1 MPAGG
6 AQPGDPV
13 SSVTAIATAALGYLA
28 RGWSVV
34 PVEPLGKRPLVR
46 WTAFQRQ
53 AADLVQA
60 ARWFARWPL
69 ANVGIVTGS
78 VSGLIV
84 LDVDPAHG
92 GSISLHALEV
102 AHGALD
108 PTLEALTGGGGRHL
122 YFRHPGGDWPNR
134 AGFRPGLD
142 LRGDG
147 GVVVAPPSIHP
158 SGLAYRW
165 RDQRGPDQCP
175 AQPMPA
181 WLRAVAAGDPEHPGH
196 PTEYWRVLV
205 AQGVDEGRRNA
216 SLASLTGHLLWRGV
230 DPDVVLELLLSWNR
244 VRCRPALPDEEVAAT
259 VASIVRS
266 RRRHGASDGL
276 G

>member
-1 MPAGG
+1 MPTGSGLAGN
-6 AQPGDPV
+6 PV
-13 SSVTAIATAALGYLA
+13 SSETAIGTAALAYLA
-28 RGWSVV
+28 CGWSVV
-34 PVEPLGKRPLVR
+34 PVEPRGKRPLVR

-53 AADLVQA
+53 TADPAQV
-60 ARWFARWPL
+60 ARWFVRWPQ
-69 ANVGIVTGS
+69 ANVAIVTGL

-92 GSISLHALEV
+92 GSVSLHALEA

-108 PTLEALTGGGGRHL
+108 PTLEAATGGGGRHL

-134 AGFRPGLD
+134 AGFLPGLD

-147 GVVVAPPSIHP
+147 GVVVAPPSIHS

-165 RDQRGPDQCP
+165 RDQRGPDRLVP
-175 AQPMPA
+175 APMPA
-181 WLRAVAAGDPEHPGH
+181 WLRAIAAGHPAHPGH
-196 PTEYWRVLV
+196 PAEYWRSLV

-216 SLASLTGHLLWRGV
+216 SLASLAGHLLWRDV

-244 VRCRPALPDEEVAAT
+244 VRCRPALADEEVAAT
-259 VASIVRS
+259 VASIVHS
-266 RRRHGASDGL
+266 RRRHRGTAGP